1 MLLDKDIQEK
11 KELAQRIIVNN
22 QFSQIVNNFHNF
34 ISKVIILVGLID
46 VCNCYGKY
54 GRREIQK

>member
-34 ISKVIILVGLID
+34 ISKVIILVD
-46 VCNCYGKY
+46 T
-54 GRREIQK
+54 EINFAVRSTWI